1 MSRNLPSS
9 SGLMRSTLRDCIKR
23 LKGVRVKAGKQDEA
37 EQQAQN
43 TGDPFRD
50 KSTEF
55 IRGVKAIKELI
66 NERNVGVKKN
76 GQDRVAIEQSNE
88 IRKGI
93 RNLQAITA
101 QIKEMC
107 DDADRLLA
115 RENKKKKPKQEK
127 LKLLERQ
134 VKEREAQHKQCL
146 EMIEAV
152 RGMDAHRLDGQG
164 KKTGNGISMEQE
176 VELGKK
182 ATLRKQ
188 LNINSLKAQAEKQA
202 KRKAAAAEG
211 GGGDEEMEEGGGSK
225 RLEDDPETKA
235 QMQEIAKQEA
245 MINAG
250 LDRLK
255 SGVSRLHDIAT
266 EIGGQLDMQNAML
279 DNTEATIDK
288 QTKQLKGINRR
299 LGKLLKEQ
307 APMNMFINICCVL
320 LLLGLVG
327 YFLLQFGV
335 I

>member
-1 MSRNLPSS
+1 
-9 SGLMRSTLRDCIKR
+9 MRCTLRDCVKR
-23 LKGVRVKAGKQDEA
+23 LKQVRVKAGKQDEA
-37 EQQAQN
+37 DQQAQS

-50 KSTEF
+50 ASTEF
-55 IRGVKAIKELI
+55 IRGVKAVKELI

-101 QIKEMC
+101 KIKEMC
-107 DDADRLLA
+107 DDADKLLA

-127 LKLLERQ
+127 VKLLERQ
-134 VKEREAQHKQCL
+134 LKEREAQHKQCL
-146 EMIEAV
+146 DMIEAV
-152 RGMDAHRLDGQG
+152 RNMDSQRLDNNG
-164 KKTGNGISMEQE
+164 KKAGMEMGQE
-176 VELGKK
+176 LELGKK

-188 LNINSLKAQAEKQA
+188 LNINNLKAAADKQA
-202 KRKAAAAEG
+202 KRRAEG
-211 GGGDEEMEEGGGSK
+211 GEEGETEMGAK

-245 MINAG
+245 LINAG

-255 SGVSRLHDIAT
+255 GGVARLHDLAT
-266 EIGGQLDMQNAML
+266 EIGGQLDMQNTML